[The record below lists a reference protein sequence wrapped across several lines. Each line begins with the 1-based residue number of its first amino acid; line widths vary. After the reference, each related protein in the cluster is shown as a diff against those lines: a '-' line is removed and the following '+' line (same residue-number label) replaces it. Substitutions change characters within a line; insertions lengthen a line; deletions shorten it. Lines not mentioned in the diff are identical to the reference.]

1 MNGSETK
8 AGEAA
13 IWFYNKAMAVC
24 HGPAGKYYGGCPVQ
38 IDCLAHYQGPAAK
51 MGVSGVDHF
60 RVVAVA
66 PEKDETG
73 IIRKKA
79 KDVF

>member
-8 AGEAA
+8 AGEEA

-24 HGPAGKYYGGCPVQ
+24 HGPAGKYHGGGPVQ
-38 IDCLAHYQGPAAK
+38 IDCLTDYQGPAGK
-51 MGVSGVDHF
+51 MEGSGADHF

-66 PEKDETG
+66 PEQDETR
-73 IIRKKA
+73 IVRKKA